1 MKSSSRKT
9 ETVFLQNVNNVF
21 NYYKMIFSIS
31 KNVYFMTVMV
41 RTVMYFIAF
50 SFSMHL
56 CLHMDQNPEQS
67 FLPLC
72 IWTSCVEWA
81 TAYHSSIISAQ
92 STYFYTHIRWLHVS
106 KQRRLKTCDC
116 PQSAAMK
123 TWTGLFW
130 RASALSSMGGVRF
143 HVTTSF
149 LAGIKKYSSA
159 LLQKIVNQTKL
170 NICLP
175 RPVYESQIA
184 SCRSML
190 NERHY
195 RIKFMR
201 CLKSVTMRH

>member
-92 STYFYTHIRWLHVS
+92 STYFYTHIRCFNAAEVKDVWLPTVCCNENMNWFVLESICAELNGRGSLSCHY
-106 KQRRLKTCDC
+106 K
-116 PQSAAMK
+116 
-123 TWTGLFW
+123 LFGW
-130 RASALSSMGGVRF
+130 
-143 HVTTSF
+143 
-149 LAGIKKYSSA
+149 
-159 LLQKIVNQTKL
+159 N
-170 NICLP
+170 
-175 RPVYESQIA
+175 
-184 SCRSML
+184 
-190 NERHY
+190 
-195 RIKFMR
+195 
-201 CLKSVTMRH
+201 